1 MSNFSLEGCSAFE
14 AVNIMLGFLLKL
26 FPAVWATA
34 IVDLLPLTLEREGPL
49 PCFFR
54 QARWADNYVT
64 RSLEVSPGLLGKQV
78 STPLATELVLFA
90 IMTVY
95 GRTLFAD
102 SESYQ

>member
-34 IVDLLPLTLEREGPL
+34 IVDLLPLMLEREGPL

-54 QARWADNYVT
+54 QARWADNYVI
-64 RSLEVSPGLLGKQV
+64 RSLEVSLGLLGKQV
-78 STPLATELVLFA
+78 SAPLATEVVLLTLVSEGNRLVL
-90 IMTVY
+90 
-95 GRTLFAD
+95 AD
-102 SESYQ
+102 A